1 MAVNRCL
8 CHKIPFAQALEVAR
22 EHGCRNVAAL
32 QEHLPLGTNCGL
44 CVPYM
49 QRALTTGETD
59 LPVLGEG
66 ESNRWIA
73 ISGVIPEEKG

>member
-8 CHKIPFAQALEVAR
+8 CRKIPFALALGVAR
-22 EHGCRNVAAL
+22 EHGCRTVAEL
-32 QEHLPLGTNCGL
+32 QEHLTLGTGCGL

-49 QRALTTGETD
+49 QRALVTGETD
-59 LPVLGEG
+59 LPVLGQE

-73 ISGVIPEEKG
+73 ISGIIPEEKG